1 MKRLVLLLLLVPA
14 LAQARVPVR
23 VETMVQPD
31 TVLVGQT
38 VRLRWRAFLPDKS
51 IVNFPARPADDST
64 THWRAW
70 RTSTLSP
77 NKRGVREHRLE
88 AELQSF
94 ALGTVAVPG
103 APFRFR
109 VPGEGVREG
118 RFPTSLF
125 FVGTTV
131 PLDGP
136 EPPLR
141 DMKALV
147 PPPWWALV
155 PWAWIAAGL
164 ALALLLWWLVRRW
177 LRARRAQPKPAGPLE
192 AFEAPEVEA
201 RRRLSALVARRLPE
215 QGKTLEHGT
224 ELADLL
230 RRFVE
235 RRFESPRP
243 GYTTGELVRHLQ
255 ARGDVASG
263 DVNALRGILE
273 ACDLT
278 KFARRPYDTA
288 RAHEAEETAARL
300 IERWAPAQV
309 SAAPSMPPAR
319 AAGGGVR

>member
-1 MKRLVLLLLLVPA
+1 
-14 LAQARVPVR
+14 
-23 VETMVQPD
+23 
-31 TVLVGQT
+31 VLVGQT

-70 RTSTLSP
+70 RTSTLAP

-94 ALGTVAVPG
+94 ALGPVAVPG

-118 RFPTSLF
+118 RFPTSEF
-125 FVGTTV
+125 YVGMTV

-155 PWAWIAAGL
+155 PWAWIGAGL

-177 LRARRAQPKPAGPLE
+177 LRARKDATQAGRTARGLRGPGGRGAPAPVGARRPPPARAGEDARARDRAGRSPAPLRRAPLRVAPAGLHHRGTG
-192 AFEAPEVEA
+192 APPA
-201 RRRLSALVARRLPE
+201 RPRRRA
-215 QGKTLEHGT
+215 
-224 ELADLL
+224 
-230 RRFVE
+230 
-235 RRFESPRP
+235 
-243 GYTTGELVRHLQ
+243 
-255 ARGDVASG
+255 ARG
-263 DVNALRGILE
+263 RGRPARHLE

-278 KFARRPYDTA
+278 KFARRPYDA
-288 RAHEAEETAARL
+288 QRAHDAEETAAHL
-300 IERWAPAQV
+300 VERWAPAPAT
-309 SAAPSMPPAR
+309 AAPSVPQAR
-319 AAGGGVR
+319 AASGGAR

>member
-1 MKRLVLLLLLVPA
+1 VKRLVLLLLLVPA
-14 LAQARVPVR
+14 FAEARVPVR

-64 THWRAW
+64 SHWRTW

-77 NKRGVREHRLE
+77 NSRGVREHRLE

-94 ALGTVAVPG
+94 ALGPVAVPG

-118 RFPTSLF
+118 RFPTTEF
-125 FVGTTV
+125 FVGMTV

-141 DMKALV
+141 DMKKLIQ
-147 PPPWWALV
+147 PPWWALV
-155 PWAWIAAGL
+155 PWAWIGAGL
-164 ALALLLWWLVRRW
+164 ALALLLWWLIRRW
-177 LRARRAQPKPAGPLE
+177 LRARRKRPRAAGPAEVLD
-192 AFEAPEVEA
+192 APEVEA
-201 RRRLSALVARRLPE
+201 RRRLEALVARRLPE

-243 GYTTGELVRHLQ
+243 GYTTGELVRHLL
-255 ARGDVASG
+255 ARGDALPA
-263 DVNALRGILE
+263 DVDALRGILE

-278 KFARRPYDTA
+278 KFARRPYDTQ
-288 RAHEAEETAARL
+288 RAHAAEATALQL
-300 IERWAPAQV
+300 IERWAPVAV
-309 SAAPSMPPAR
+309 PAAPAR
-319 AAGGGVR
+319 AAGGGAR

>member
-1 MKRLVLLLLLVPA
+1 LKRAVLLLLLVPS

-64 THWRAW
+64 THWRSW
-70 RTSTLSP
+70 RTLTLAP
-77 NKRGVREHRLE
+77 NKRGMREHRLE
-88 AELQSF
+88 AVLQSF
-94 ALGTVAVPG
+94 ALGPVAVPG

-118 RFPTSLF
+118 RFPTSE
-125 FVGTTV
+125 FVVGITV

-155 PWAWIAAGL
+155 PWAWIGAGL

-177 LRARRAQPKPAGPLE
+177 LRSRRKRPASAGPLE
-192 AFEAPEVEA
+192 ALEAPEVEA
-201 RRRLSALVARRLPE
+201 RRRLAALVARRLPE
-215 QGKTLEHGT
+215 QGKVLEHGT

-243 GYTTGELVRHLQ
+243 GYTTGELAAHLL
-255 ARGDVASG
+255 ARGDVRPE
-263 DVNALRGILE
+263 DVAALRGILE

-278 KFARRPYDTA
+278 KFARRPYDVQ
-288 RAHEAEETAARL
+288 RAHDAEETALRL
-300 IERWAPAQV
+300 IERWAPV
-309 SAAPSMPPAR
+309 AATAPAPAR
-319 AAGGGVR
+319 AAAGGAR

>member
-1 MKRLVLLLLLVPA
+1 VKRLAFLLLLVPA
-14 LAQARVPVR
+14 VAQARVPVR

-31 TVLVGQT
+31 TVLIGQT

-64 THWRAW
+64 SHWRTW

-77 NKRGVREHRLE
+77 NSRGVREHRLD

-94 ALGTVAVPG
+94 ALGPVAVPG

-109 VPGEGVREG
+109 IPGEEVREG
-118 RFPTSLF
+118 RFPTAE
-125 FVGTTV
+125 FVVGSTV

-141 DMKALV
+141 DMKRLV
-147 PPPWWALV
+147 QPPWWALV
-155 PWAWIAAGL
+155 PWAWIGAGL

-177 LRARRAQPKPAGPLE
+177 LRARRKRPHAAGPAEVLD
-192 AFEAPEVEA
+192 APDVEA
-201 RRRLSALVARRLPE
+201 RRRLEALVARRLPE
-215 QGKTLEHGT
+215 QGRTLEHGT

-243 GYTTGELVRHLQ
+243 GDTSGELVRHLL
-255 ARGDVASG
+255 ARGDAEPD
-263 DVNALRGILE
+263 DVDALRAILE

-278 KFARRPYDTA
+278 KFARRPYDVP
-288 RAHEAEETAARL
+288 RAHQAEATAAQL
-300 IERWAPAQV
+300 IERWTPV
-309 SAAPSMPPAR
+309 AAAVPAR
-319 AAGGGVR
+319 AAAGGAR

>member
-1 MKRLVLLLLLVPA
+1 VKRLVLLLLLVPA
-14 LAQARVPVR
+14 LAQARVPAR

-31 TVLVGQT
+31 TVLIGQT

-64 THWRAW
+64 SHWRAW

-77 NKRGVREHRLE
+77 NSRGIREHRLE

-94 ALGTVAVPG
+94 ALGPVAVPG

-118 RFPTSLF
+118 RFPTAEF
-125 FVGTTV
+125 FVGMTV

-141 DMKALV
+141 DMKKLV
-147 PPPWWALV
+147 QPPWWTLV
-155 PWAWIAAGL
+155 PWAWIGAGL

-177 LRARRAQPKPAGPLE
+177 LRARKKRPLAAGPAEVLD
-192 AFEAPEVEA
+192 APEVEA
-201 RRRLSALVARRLPE
+201 RRRLAALVARRLPE

-243 GYTTGELVRHLQ
+243 GYTTGELVRHLL
-255 ARGDVASG
+255 ARGDVLPE
-263 DVNALRGILE
+263 DVDALRGILE

-278 KFARRPYDTA
+278 KFARRPYDA
-288 RAHEAEETAARL
+288 QRAHAAEATALQL
-300 IERWAPAQV
+300 IERWAPVAV
-309 SAAPSMPPAR
+309 PAAPAR
-319 AAGGGVR
+319 AAGGGAR